1 MEAHPVP
8 QNVTSFEFHLV
19 GDMTLKQFG
28 YLATGLS
35 FAYLVFFIFATPAPY
50 IAWPII
56 ITSSLIGIMF
66 AFLPIR
72 ERPLDHWVGA
82 FFNAIFKPTQFI
94 YKSAVV
100 IKEDPFFQKRLSFYL
115 SQSTNEPL
123 GKPSWGITPS
133 VSLPASTPSIN
144 PPQPNQP
151 KTSQPPVAEQ
161 PPTKEVN
168 FFEKHKLPSTK
179 DLKETVELAKQAQT
193 IQVKIIETEKQ
204 LSQVK
209 SQASEPGADPTR
221 FEKDFRIILDNLQK
235 LNNEASEI
243 SKQLANL
250 SKTPT
255 EKVFTPAITA
265 KSIPTIRLTSVENIL
280 NGITTDSQGNYIEGA
295 ILVAHDKQ
303 GLPVRALR
311 TNKLGQ
317 FIAATPLPNGVY
329 TLTCEKDNL
338 IFDTI
343 RVELNGQ
350 VLQPV
355 MISAKKGGV

>member
-28 YLATGLS
+28 YLAAGLS
-35 FAYLVFFIFATPAPY
+35 FAYLIFFILASPAPF

-56 ITSSLIGIMF
+56 IISSLLGIMF
-66 AFLPIR
+66 AFLPIK

-82 FFNAIFKPTQFI
+82 FLNAIFKPTQFI

-100 IKEDPFFQKRLSFYL
+100 IKEDPFFKKRLNFYL
-115 SQSTNEPL
+115 SQPTTEQL
-123 GKPSWGITPS
+123 GKISWGTTPS
-133 VSLPASTPSIN
+133 VSPPTQVPNTP
-144 PPQPNQP
+144 PPQPIQP
-151 KTSQPPVAEQ
+151 KISQSPAPGQ
-161 PPTKEVN
+161 PLEKQVN

-179 DLKETVELAKQAQT
+179 DLKETVELAKQSQE
-193 IQVKIIETEKQ
+193 IQIKIIDTEKQ
-204 LSQVK
+204 LSQIK
-209 SQASEPGADPTR
+209 SQASEPGTDPKR
-221 FEKDFRIILDNLQK
+221 FEKDFRIVLDNLQK
-235 LNNEASEI
+235 LNSEASEI

-250 SKTPT
+250 SKTPAR
-255 EKVFTPAITA
+255 KVVTPTALA
-265 KSIPTIRLTSVENIL
+265 KSIPTISLTSVENIL
-280 NGITTDSQGNYIEGA
+280 NGITTDFQGNYIEGA

-303 GLPVRALR
+303 GLPVRALK

-343 RVELNGQ
+343 KIELTNQ

-355 MISAKKGGV
+355 MISAKKGEV

>member
-28 YLATGLS
+28 YLAAGLS
-35 FAYLVFFIFATPAPY
+35 FAYLVFFIFASPAPY

-56 ITSSLIGIMF
+56 VTSASIGIMF

-82 FFNAIFKPTQFI
+82 FFKATFRPTQFA

-100 IKEDPFFQKRLSFYL
+100 VKEDPFFKKRLNFYL
-115 SQSTNEPL
+115 SQSTTEQL
-123 GKPSWGITPS
+123 GKVSWGTTPNI
-133 VSLPASTPSIN
+133 SLPVPVPGIN

-151 KTSQPPVAEQ
+151 KTNQPPAAKQ
-161 PPTKEVN
+161 PSEKQVN
-168 FFEKHKLPSTK
+168 FFEKHKLPSAK
-179 DLKETVELAKQAQT
+179 DLKETVELAKQAQE
-193 IQVKIIETEKQ
+193 IQVRIIETEKQ
-204 LSQVK
+204 LSQIK
-209 SQASEPGADPTR
+209 FQAAEPGADPKR

-243 SKQLANL
+243 SRQLANL
-250 SKTPT
+250 SKTPP
-255 EKVFTPAITA
+255 EKITTPATLA
-265 KSIPTIRLTSVENIL
+265 KSIPTISLTLVENIL
-280 NGITTDSQGNYIEGA
+280 NGIITDFQGNYIEGA

-303 GLPVRALR
+303 GLPVRALK

-338 IFDTI
+338 IFDTVK
-343 RVELNGQ
+343 VELTNQ

-355 MISAKKGGV
+355 MISAKKGGI